1 MFRRRI
7 PFTQIAF
14 TTLLGVVGGIYIYR
28 PYFEPDVKTPE
39 EQQGSAKDTKW
50 NITHDKYG
58 ELLGNTGHNCMDPEG
73 LEGLEA
79 QLWSQWTNS

>member
-39 EQQGSAKDTKW
+39 EQREDVPKKPSET
-50 NITHDKYG
+50 
-58 ELLGNTGHNCMDPEG
+58 
-73 LEGLEA
+73 
-79 QLWSQWTNS
+79 